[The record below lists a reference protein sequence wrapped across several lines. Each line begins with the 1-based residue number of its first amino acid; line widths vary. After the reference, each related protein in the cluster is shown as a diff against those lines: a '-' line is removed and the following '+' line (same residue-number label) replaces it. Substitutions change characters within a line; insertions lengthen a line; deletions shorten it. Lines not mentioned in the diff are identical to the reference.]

1 MDDMFDIQHPMMLFL
16 LISMR
21 MESYGLS
28 FEDVS
33 DPLMVAIYTSPR
45 LLLSKVFIGTGK
57 AFFPKTVFSYAIFTC
72 SSHIF
77 SQAGKALQ
85 QIDRKSVV

>member
-1 MDDMFDIQHPMMLFL
+1 MDDMFDIQHLMMLFL

-33 DPLMVAIYTSPR
+33 EPLMVAIYTSSHL
-45 LLLSKVFIGTGK
+45 LLLSRVFIGIGK
-57 AFFPKTVFSYAIFTC
+57 AFFTKLSFHMQF
-72 SSHIF
+72 
-77 SQAGKALQ
+77 
-85 QIDRKSVV
+85 